1 MAAGLIAGLAA
12 SAEARLTFLSGLG
25 ASDGPPDLRDGL
37 RMTLASGEI
46 VHLRRS
52 GNAPELRCYSEA
64 GTAGA
69 ARALTIEILNRARRR
84 LEGQARP

>member
-1 MAAGLIAGLAA
+1 
-12 SAEARLTFLSGLG
+12 
-25 ASDGPPDLRDGL
+25 
-37 RMTLASGEI
+37 MTLASGEI
-46 VHLRRS
+46 VHLRQS